1 MTLVVPPARPTE
13 IKEGRGR
20 EIEMAVRLRT
30 LPATSGILAVKYAEV
45 PKRYVS
51 RLTFGRVAKF
61 RASAAAAPMQP
72 KVTRS

>member
-1 MTLVVPPARPTE
+1 
-13 IKEGRGR
+13 
-20 EIEMAVRLRT
+20 MAVRLRT